1 MIAGARGGW
10 QTIIA
15 DLSLILFMVTSAA
28 MVNAPDPAEV
38 PDTAEMVQGALP
50 AQGAP
55 LGVYRAGEG
64 GPPLSHWLAMQAPD
78 DRPRLTVIARYPT
91 GDGGMEQA
99 SAAAMKLAGEA
110 SQAGVAARIV
120 LEPLNPASNGAV
132 EVTAVLAFDGAVA
145 DANK

>member
-38 PDTAEMVQGALP
+38 PDTTEMAQGALP

-64 GPPLSHWLAMQAPD
+64 GPAPHRLGHFAWRLWSPLMD
-78 DRPRLTVIARYPT
+78 V
-91 GDGGMEQA
+91 EQIRG
-99 SAAAMKLAGEA
+99 L
-110 SQAGVAARIV
+110 
-120 LEPLNPASNGAV
+120 
-132 EVTAVLAFDGAVA
+132 
-145 DANK
+145 